1 MNFDKKIIEIR
12 KINNLTQE
20 DLAEKLNVSRQT
32 VSNWETNKCYPD
44 IETLVIIS
52 NKFNI
57 SLDVLIKENEKMIK
71 DIDKKVRISKKLKYS
86 VLVLVILLLLGGILI
101 YTKNSKLDNA
111 LAQNNELK
119 EEVKRF
125 TDINDGNVV
134 YSFRKSNIVINK
146 ELLNYEKIDIYVNDV
161 LIAKNIKVLDYKDK
175 DGNISNDFDSLEYVF
190 VEVSENTFTEL
201 KQAEYYNKKI
211 ELKSRN

>member
-86 VLVLVILLLLGGILI
+86 VLVLVILLLFGGIII
-101 YTKNSKLDNA
+101 YAKNSKLDNA

-161 LIAKNIKVLDYKDK
+161 LIAKNIKVLVYKDK

-190 VEVSENTFTEL
+190 VEVPENTFTEL

-211 ELKSRN
+211 ELKSSN

>member
-57 SLDVLIKENEKMIK
+57 SLDVLIKENKKMIK

-86 VLVLVILLLLGGILI
+86 VLVLVILLLFGGIII
-101 YTKNSKLDNA
+101 YAKNSKLDNA

-161 LIAKNIKVLDYKDK
+161 LIAKNIKVLVYKDK

-190 VEVSENTFTEL
+190 VEVPENTFTEL

-211 ELKSRN
+211 ELKSSN